1 MEYTPLRPG
10 DFLDL
15 TGRTALV
22 TGAGKGIGATVAKY
36 LAASGAYVVINDVDE
51 ERADAT
57 ATEINDR
64 TAGLARTYVADVT
77 SYEQVAEMAASVGP
91 IDILI
96 NNAGNAGTNAF
107 GTMTVPFWETSPD
120 SWSGFVDVNLTGVMN
135 VTHALLPGMITR
147 PHGRVV
153 TVVSDAGRTGEARLA
168 AYAAAKAGAAGFTR
182 SIARAV
188 ARYGGTANC
197 VSLGTVRTWEPDRH
211 VRSTEEEARALDRYV
226 IRRFGTTDDVAG
238 VVLLLSSDAGSWITG
253 QTIPVNGGFSFGM

>member
-1 MEYTPLRPG
+1 MHATPLRPA

-36 LAASGAYVVINDVDE
+36 LAASGARVVINDVSN
-51 ERADAT
+51 ERADET
-57 ATEINDR
+57 AAEINDR
-64 TAGLARTYVADVT
+64 SAGRARTHVADVT
-77 SYEQVAEMAASVGP
+77 SYDQVVEMADAVGS

-107 GTMTVPFWETSPD
+107 DTMAVPFWETSPE
-120 SWSGFVDVNLTGVMN
+120 SWSAFMDVNLTGVMN

-147 PHGRVV
+147 PHGRVI
-153 TVVSDAGRTGEARLA
+153 TVISDAGRTGEARLA

-197 VSLGTVRTWEPDRH
+197 ISLGTVRTWAPDRH
-211 VRSTEEEARALDRYV
+211 PRSVEEEAKALERYV

-238 VVLLLSSDAGSWITG
+238 VVLLLASDAGSWITG